1 MSQMQW
7 DKPASFPS
15 VYEELCVAGFF
26 LGFAD
31 ELVQTAELSPGDRLL
46 DVATGTGIVLR
57 RARERQPGLRRM
69 TGLDLNPSMLAVA
82 REKSP
87 PEIELLE
94 GSALAMPFEDGSFDV
109 LTCQQGVQFFPDRA
123 KAFAEFHRVLADGGR
138 AVVACWAEIE
148 ACPAYAAIAEAV
160 AEHLPEALG
169 AALNPFA
176 LNDAGELRG
185 LFDSA
190 GFEDVEVD
198 RVELDMS
205 FATPA
210 DFARSYLGGSA
221 LAIIL
226 EDTSE
231 EQRAAL
237 TDATVARLAR
247 LGDEGLFTP
256 PLVTNVAKG
265 RKAVG

>member
-1 MSQMQW
+1 MSRMQW
-7 DKPASFPS
+7 DRAASFPS

-26 LGFAD
+26 HGFAD
-31 ELVQTAELSPGDRLL
+31 ELVQTAELSPGHRLL

-57 RARERQPGLRRM
+57 RAREHQPGLQRT

-87 PEIELLE
+87 PEVELVE
-94 GSALAMPFEDGSFDV
+94 GSALSMPFEDGSFDV
-109 LTCQQGVQFFPDRA
+109 LTCQQGVQFFPDRTQ
-123 KAFAEFHRVLADGGR
+123 AFAEFHRVLADGGR
-138 AVVACWAEIE
+138 AVVACWAEID

-176 LNDAGELRG
+176 LNDAGELRS
-185 LFDSA
+185 LFEDA

-205 FATPA
+205 FAEPA

-221 LAIIL
+221 LALIL
-226 EDTSE
+226 EEKPE
-231 EQRAAL
+231 EERKAL
-237 TDATVARLAR
+237 LDATVARLTKLA
-247 LGDEGLFTP
+247 GEGMFTP

-265 RKAVG
+265 RKAAA